1 MHNTLVEVLISFS
14 IFICFDSNEK
24 DNHHQI
30 ERLLDRKSPLFRYP
44 HGLLDNE
51 QKDLQSTYNT
61 FERLNENLDKIRLY
75 LDVKTLYEYY
85 NVSQAC
91 THLLSQQQQQQYA
104 NSTENLSMRPTNDG
118 SSFTD
123 LNMRESKRSIH
134 RVIQTFKIDYALV
147 NRIQLN
153 WPILF
158 THIITRLKS
167 SIIYHLITLRFEFQA
182 NSSSSLTDPERLVL
196 GKLIELL
203 TSCFSEKQ

>member
-1 MHNTLVEVLISFS
+1 MRNTLVEVLISFS
-14 IFICFDSNEK
+14 IFICFDSHEK
-24 DNHHQI
+24 DNHHEI

-51 QKDLQSTYNT
+51 QKNLQSTYNT
-61 FERLNENLDKIRLY
+61 FEMLNGNLDKIRVDLGI
-75 LDVKTLYEYY
+75 KTLDEYY
-85 NVSQAC
+85 NVSQTY
-91 THLLSQQQQQQYA
+91 THLLSLQQQQQDAY
-104 NSTENLSMRPTNDG
+104 STENLSIRPTNDE

-123 LNMRESKRSIH
+123 LSMRGPKRSLH

-147 NRIQLN
+147 NRIELN
-153 WPILF
+153 GPILF

-182 NSSSSLTDPERLVL
+182 NSSSSLTDSERLVL